1 MAVMFPE
8 LSKKTVHIGIGN
20 GNWIDVPML
29 TVEDLNEFQKIQTDL
44 VKLRDENADMTK
56 CLEAMNVSRV
66 KMANIA
72 KKVMPSEFTG
82 RLETMDYERLAKLV
96 QVLCTG
102 KDDSDKDDPQKK
114 VSLPSQMVVQS

>member
-8 LSKKTVHIGIGN
+8 LSKKTVHIGIGG

-29 TVEDLNEFQKIQTDL
+29 KVADLNEFQKIQAEL

-56 CLEAMNVSRV
+56 CLEAISDSRL
-66 KMANIA
+66 KLAELA
-72 KKVMPSEFTG
+72 GKVMPDEFKE
-82 RLETMDYERLAKLV
+82 RLATMDYERLAELV

-102 KDDSDKDDPQKK
+102 KDDSEKDAPEKK
-114 VSLPSQMVVQS
+114 VCLPSQMVVRA